1 MDGKVHDQA
10 SRSLERLLLAVMAVE
25 IAIAIT
31 VALGFRLVLGTG
43 SWLGGLHCREI
54 VIRTHALFFS
64 RDRTL
69 ISRTKV

>member
-1 MDGKVHDQA
+1 
-10 SRSLERLLLAVMAVE
+10 MAVE
-25 IAIAIT
+25 IVIAIT
-31 VALGFRLVLGTG
+31 VALGFRLVLGIG

-69 ISRTKV
+69 TSGTEV